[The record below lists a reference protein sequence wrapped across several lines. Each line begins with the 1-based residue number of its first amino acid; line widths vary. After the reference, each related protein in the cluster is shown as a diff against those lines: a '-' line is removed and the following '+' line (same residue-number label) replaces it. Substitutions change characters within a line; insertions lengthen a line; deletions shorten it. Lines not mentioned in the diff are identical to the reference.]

1 MRFIEREDGNS
12 LEYGDF
18 ILFFNDI
25 IGVVVSLYG
34 GECGVVHLEDGYMP
48 PGLQFSDL
56 EELEDYIK
64 EELPSARIIKSRN
77 IEIKEV

>member
-1 MRFIEREDGNS
+1 MRFIERENNSS

-25 IGVVVSLYG
+25 VGIVISLYG

-56 EELEDYIK
+56 EDLEDYI
-64 EELPSARIIKSRN
+64 ERELPLARIIKSKN